1 MSTPSRGS
9 GPTPR
14 SHRPRALPVFAAA
27 FLAGAA
33 AAVGLNRTLEVHLAQ
48 AKPQIEQ
55 EPIFVALRPLPQ
67 GSPVT
72 VWDVALRD
80 WPKAML
86 PSTAMRATDSFD
98 GLIVRYPLREG
109 QPVLSVQLARASAAP
124 AGVYAAQM
132 PQAVAPTAAVPVQQ
146 EPPPAVMP
154 QPDLV
159 DPARPA
165 AAADLWTPAEQATAG
180 PAAQP
185 TDRPD
190 RLVSDRLSP
199 PATQPPTTPAPA
211 ATVAATP
218 ASAAPATTA
227 PTSTD
232 IDVPAAGNALPT
244 AAAKQKDPVVRY
256 LVVPE
261 HIAAQ
266 ADRSFVTP
274 PQPPEAAKPAA
285 RTAAPPTAT
294 PTRTAT
300 ARTGSA
306 KGSPTRTATMQPP
319 AANGGVAKPAQSSTR
334 PQAGRGKAAAPQ
346 TQQRSRQAP
355 TQPAGQAAQTGSRAD
370 AMFPNLAAGI
380 DAVELELRRIRRERG
395 RLSEESDAS
404 NRTSAA
410 ATQPQA
416 ATPARSAVAPPGR
429 SVSQPQ
435 R

>member
-1 MSTPSRGS
+1 MSTPNRGS

-98 GLIVRYPLREG
+98 GLVVRYPLREG

-124 AGVYAAQM
+124 AGVYAAQT

-146 EPPPAVMP
+146 EPPAVMP

-165 AAADLWTPAEQATAG
+165 AATDLWTPAEQAAAE

-185 TDRPD
+185 ADRPG
-190 RLVSDRLSP
+190 SDRLSP

-218 ASAAPATTA
+218 AAAAPATTA

-232 IDVPAAGNALPT
+232 IDVPAAGDARPT

-274 PQPPEAAKPAA
+274 LQPPEAAKPAA
-285 RTAAPPTAT
+285 RTATPPTAA

-306 KGSPTRTATMQPP
+306 KGSPARTATMQPP

-346 TQQRSRQAP
+346 TQQRPRQTP
-355 TQPAGQAAQTGSRAD
+355 NQPAGQAAQTGSRAD

-395 RLSEESDAS
+395 RLSEESEAS
-404 NRTSAA
+404 TRTPAA

-416 ATPARSAVAPPGR
+416 ATPARSAATPPGR